1 MKILLNIL
9 LVFFIV
15 LAIADLFMW
24 GLAIAGGQ
32 RIPSPT
38 IRDFIVTFLM
48 LVILSIG
55 IFLVEKRF
63 MKEKERID

>member
-24 GLAIAGGQ
+24 GLAIASGQ
-32 RIPSPT
+32 RIPSTT

>member
-9 LVFFIV
+9 LVFFIGAV
-15 LAIADLFMW
+15 IAELFIWGMAIVS
-24 GLAIAGGQ
+24 GHH
-32 RIPSPT
+32 IPSAT

-55 IFLVEKRF
+55 IFLIEKRF
-63 MKEKERID
+63 MKEKE